1 MNIRS
6 SNAALKAYDVLIAQP
21 VTANGLSPEE
31 RDAIV
36 ISAIINEKGE
46 TLVLSRFGD
55 AQWDLR
61 PFFDQANVSE
71 SYKFIAWDMSMPPA
85 LIDDCKAVA
94 YAWFKE
100 VFPAPSLQSHAALL
114 LSLSQALCRSFG
126 G

>member
-6 SNAALKAYDVLIAQP
+6 SNATLKAYDVLIAQP

-61 PFFDQANVSE
+61 PF
-71 SYKFIAWDMSMPPA
+71 
-85 LIDDCKAVA
+85 LIR
-94 YAWFKE
+94 
-100 VFPAPSLQSHAALL
+100 PMLPSLIKS
-114 LSLSQALCRSFG
+114 SPG
-126 G
+126 T